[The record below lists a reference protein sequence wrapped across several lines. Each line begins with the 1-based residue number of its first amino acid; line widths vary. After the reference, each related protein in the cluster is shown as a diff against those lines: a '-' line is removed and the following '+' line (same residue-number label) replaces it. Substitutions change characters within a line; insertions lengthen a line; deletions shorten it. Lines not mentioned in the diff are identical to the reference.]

1 MKSILFKIRIASEH
15 LQQDQAQ
22 LNEFLAKVEVL
33 KTSTHFVAGLTDY
46 WSVII
51 FYNELIHKPEDDKPK
66 EKKFS
71 ISPSSNEV
79 LTEDEAIRLNALKK
93 WRAEKA
99 QALKMPQYLICHN
112 SELISIA
119 RMRPTQIEDLT
130 KIKGFGDLKQ
140 LKYGDEILRLLS
152 A

>member
-1 MKSILFKIRIASEH
+1 MKSILFKVRIAADH
-15 LQQDQAQ
+15 LQQDQEH
-22 LNEFLAKVEVL
+22 LNQFLAKVEVI
-33 KTSTHFVAGLTDY
+33 KSSTHFVTGLIDY

-51 FYNELIHKPEDDKPK
+51 FYNE
-66 EKKFS
+66 
-71 ISPSSNEV
+71 ISPRPDQVKAKEQKFAIQHSIVDE
-79 LTEDEAIRLNALKK
+79 LTEEEVNRLNTLKK

-119 RMRPTQIEDLT
+119 RMKPTQKEDLT

-140 LKYGDEILRLLS
+140 LKYGDEILQLIS

>member
-1 MKSILFKIRIASEH
+1 MKTIVFKIRIATDH
-15 LQQDQAQ
+15 LQKDQTQ
-22 LNEFLAKVEVL
+22 LNEFLSKVEVV
-33 KTSTHFVAGLTDY
+33 KTSTHFVSGIIDY

-51 FYNELIHKPEDDKPK
+51 FYNELITRPTVNKAK
-66 EKKFS
+66 EQKFS
-71 ISPSSNEV
+71 ITSSQVEQ
-79 LTEDEAIRLNALKK
+79 LTSEEMNRLNTLKK
-93 WRAEKA
+93 WREEKA

-119 RMRPTQIEDLT
+119 RMKPTQKEDLT

-140 LKYGDEILRLLS
+140 LKYGDEILQLIS